1 MRSIRRRRERAVRKR
16 FVLAYVLSIL
26 MHAIVGAFFVIRAFS
41 PGGAE
46 PEVITR
52 EALRVSQDR
61 PIARA
66 RPAKAI
72 ATPAPTVAPVAV
84 ARVPAEPPHASP
96 ATSRPAAPVRPAE
109 PIARVTFRPRFARL
123 TRPEL
128 AKNVAH
134 AAPQAE
140 RSAPR
145 ATETAKA
152 MLRPSASPAA
162 AAQVALGATT
172 APTLAP
178 TAAPTL
184 PPTAAPTLAPTA
196 ARTVAPTFPPTAAPA
211 AAPTLPPTAA
221 PTLAPTVTPTLASTA
236 APTSFATAAAT
247 PRRIETA
254 RPTFEP
260 SPAPTGVQTAVPTAP
275 ATQTPRASDSAIA
288 ASALAAAQAAQ
299 AAPDAAARDAAARD
313 AIAAQKAGA
322 GPATAPA
329 DARTNVAGGETS
341 PRPPVVANRPAV
353 AATPGRSTTGGDLD
367 NLNSRL
373 SAMLPQ
379 DAPVAYS
386 NKHFTNEIKAAID
399 EAQAQYY
406 RAAAPP
412 PEVLA
417 KVIKVVRQSSFFG
430 SGAPTIVYIL
440 KRQRILGFDICTG
453 WKIERVPG
461 SSKPQGGYTVGAC
474 GGEEFSPGGGLP
486 TPPPRPGG

>member
-26 MHAIVGAFFVIRAFS
+26 VHAIVGAFFVIRAFS

-109 PIARVTFRPRFARL
+109 PIARVTFRPRVARL

-152 MLRPSASPAA
+152 MLRPSASLAA

-184 PPTAAPTLAPTA
+184 PPTAA
-196 ARTVAPTFPPTAAPA
+196 
-211 AAPTLPPTAA
+211 
-221 PTLAPTVTPTLASTA
+221 PTLASTA

-329 DARTNVAGGETS
+329 DARTNVTGGETS